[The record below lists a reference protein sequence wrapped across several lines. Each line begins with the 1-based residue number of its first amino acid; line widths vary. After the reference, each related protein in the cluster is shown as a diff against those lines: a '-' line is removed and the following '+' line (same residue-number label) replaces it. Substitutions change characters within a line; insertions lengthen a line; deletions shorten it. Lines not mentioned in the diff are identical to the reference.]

1 MLRIL
6 VCKAA
11 ALCHRAPLNK
21 PLVRKEI
28 SFKDTQFML
37 VCKEKIEKKQQHA
50 VFFLLLGIIHAY
62 IHTNI
67 HTHVH
72 LYTLSKTHADS
83 DKN

>member
-50 VFFLLLGIIHAY
+50 VFFFTFRHHTCIYTHKHTHTRTP
-62 IHTNI
+62 IHTCKD
-67 HTHVH
+67 TRG
-72 LYTLSKTHADS
+72 LR
-83 DKN
+83 